1 MRNNLNIKL
10 FFIFLEVII
19 MEETMIMDTTAVEVE
34 EATAELATV
43 DYDETGKVE
52 VVTDDN
58 GGINPIVAAGVGLG
72 VTGIV
77 GGLTYMF
84 LKKRKNKK
92 CKNDKKDEPKAEG
105 TTAKKPESEEE
116 LNEYL
121 EKLIAE
127 TAEVNKRIMELKKT
141 TEEEK
146 EEDSEEE

>member
-1 MRNNLNIKL
+1 
-10 FFIFLEVII
+10 
-19 MEETMIMDTTAVEVE
+19 MEEMIMDTTAVEVE
-34 EATAELATV
+34 EATTELATV
-43 DYDETGKVE
+43 NEEVNGEV

-58 GGINPIVAAGVGLG
+58 DGINPIVAAGVGLG

-77 GGLTYMF
+77 GGLTYLF

-92 CKNDKKDEPKAEG
+92 AKNDKKDKVKAEVKAAEPA
-105 TTAKKPESEEE
+105 TEAE

-141 TEEEK
+141 EEN
-146 EEDSEEE
+146 EEIYDEDVEE

>member
-1 MRNNLNIKL
+1 
-10 FFIFLEVII
+10 

-34 EATAELATV
+34 EATTELATV
-43 DYDETGKVE
+43 NEEVSGE
-52 VVTDDN
+52 VVDAANN

-84 LKKRKNKK
+84 LKKRKKNKK
-92 CKNDKKDEPKAEG
+92 ANDKKEEAKVDAK
-105 TTAKKPESEEE
+105 TATPATESE

-121 EKLIAE
+121 EKLLAE

-141 TEEEK
+141 EEEK
-146 EEDSEEE
+146 EEDNEE